1 MQNTVNS
8 RWRVLAGLCFT
19 AIWLIS
25 SAHIL
30 FAQQP
35 NAAASISG
43 TVVDS
48 HGSAIPDATIAA
60 KNQTTGAASQVTA
73 DKVGHFVVTG
83 IPAGSYTLVITANGF
98 AATTQKDVLAST
110 QPAGITVALS
120 IGSVSENV
128 EVQAIAGD
136 SIAGQHALSQDSLDT
151 VEPQSLISGQFIR
164 NFTPTNTDYS
174 EIINIAPGTISYN
187 PNGVGL
193 GQGTI
198 YFRGFQDGDFNITW
212 DGIPFNDSNNPT
224 HHSWAFFPGIWI
236 GSVDFD
242 RSPGTASTVGQA
254 TYGGSINLISPEVP
268 PVQSIQPQVSYGSFN
283 TLLIDG
289 KYNTGM
295 LGPHKNIGL
304 FLDVHR
310 MTSDGFQTLN
320 YVERNGG
327 DIKVL
332 YKLSDSTTITGYSG
346 VINLFSNAPNIS
358 PYRAQI
364 NAYGWNYLMQNND
377 PSSAFY
383 QAYNLNTV
391 PTDFEY
397 GAIRSSLKHG
407 WQVDV
412 TPYTYSYYNAQYYAN
427 DPASSPGQP
436 GDSTGLATGP
446 NGSSGQLTEATC
458 SIAVNDA
465 NGTIAPCA
473 INKLNSYRKYGE
485 TSTISQTSKYGV
497 FRTGIWYEWATS
509 NRYQIP
515 SDPLT
520 HQDQAVPNF
529 HENYWTNSYN
539 PFVEYEWHAT
549 KKLIVT
555 VGDKYA
561 FYTLDF
567 KQFADNGKV
576 VGNLGGAPSTS
587 SSAGFGANLPSASAN
602 YHLTNYWSVYGQ
614 FGKGDEI
621 PPTSVFDVTGGGKEV
636 SKLPSPQL
644 TSAYE
649 GGTVVKLNRITF
661 DADYYAVKFQNNYI
675 SFAVTNP
682 NNPAFDLN
690 EYFLGPDS
698 LTQGFEGEV
707 NASLTHGVNLYANG
721 TAGKATYRG
730 TGVPS
735 GLNVTDTPSY
745 TQGLGLTYQNR
756 GMDLG
761 IIEKRVGD
769 YYDDNGSYHNQVAV
783 APFNN
788 VNLFLNYTLRK
799 NSMFDESKIS
809 FSINNLFNSQNI
821 TDVFPFNS
829 PTPVGTSTYF
839 ATTTPSPLDQIN
851 QTAGRS
857 FMVSFKMGLFPGG
870 HRE

>member
-1 MQNTVNS
+1 
-8 RWRVLAGLCFT
+8 
-19 AIWLIS
+19 
-25 SAHIL
+25 
-30 FAQQP
+30 
-35 NAAASISG
+35 
-43 TVVDS
+43 
-48 HGSAIPDATIAA
+48 
-60 KNQTTGAASQVTA
+60 
-73 DKVGHFVVTG
+73 
-83 IPAGSYTLVITANGF
+83 
-98 AATTQKDVLAST
+98 
-110 QPAGITVALS
+110 
-120 IGSVSENV
+120 
-128 EVQAIAGD
+128 
-136 SIAGQHALSQDSLDT
+136 
-151 VEPQSLISGQFIR
+151 
-164 NFTPTNTDYS
+164 
-174 EIINIAPGTISYN
+174 
-187 PNGVGL
+187 
-193 GQGTI
+193 
-198 YFRGFQDGDFNITW
+198 
-212 DGIPFNDSNNPT
+212 
-224 HHSWAFFPGIWI
+224 
-236 GSVDFD
+236 
-242 RSPGTASTVGQA
+242 
-254 TYGGSINLISPEVP
+254 
-268 PVQSIQPQVSYGSFN
+268 
-283 TLLIDG
+283 
-289 KYNTGM
+289 
-295 LGPHKNIGL
+295 
-304 FLDVHR
+304 
-310 MTSDGFQTLN
+310 
-320 YVERNGG
+320 
-327 DIKVL
+327 
-332 YKLSDSTTITGYSG
+332 
-346 VINLFSNAPNIS
+346 
-358 PYRAQI
+358 
-364 NAYGWNYLMQNND
+364 
-377 PSSAFY
+377 
-383 QAYNLNTV
+383 
-391 PTDFEY
+391 
-397 GAIRSSLKHG
+397 
-407 WQVDV
+407 VDV